1 MPSISI
7 FLILATTNAVQAAQ
21 HWLEDGCS
29 RVDVQGRQKGKWA
42 NDDDAIGEVQCCND
56 RNICS
61 RAKGVCFSSVFAPDC
76 KTGTDHKSCNLKTY
90 PEAVAICA
98 AVSMRLCTKE
108 ETLHPREHDCC
119 QKGCYLDEALVW
131 TSTPSITTT
140 STATTT
146 TATVTTTTKTTT
158 TTNTIVA
165 AIQDDLSN
173 VETLLESQILKTE
186 EHVQMLQGQIS
197 DLLKQFAERGK
208 ADQVRI
214 AELEAMVALKLDKPT
229 PQPAV
234 GPLPTACAKESDCS
248 PTVDA
253 AGDGTVLGMNSC
265 CGSVVINSAECTVNP
280 CDLLNDLNVVKDA
293 IGL

>member
-1 MPSISI
+1 
-7 FLILATTNAVQAAQ
+7 
-21 HWLEDGCS
+21 
-29 RVDVQGRQKGKWA
+29 
-42 NDDDAIGEVQCCND
+42 
-56 RNICS
+56 
-61 RAKGVCFSSVFAPDC
+61 
-76 KTGTDHKSCNLKTY
+76 
-90 PEAVAICA
+90 
-98 AVSMRLCTKE
+98 MRLCTKE

-119 QKGCYLDEALVW
+119 RKGCYLDEALVW

-214 AELEAMVALKLDKPT
+214 AELEAMVALKL
-229 PQPAV
+229 
-234 GPLPTACAKESDCS
+234 
-248 PTVDA
+248 
-253 AGDGTVLGMNSC
+253 
-265 CGSVVINSAECTVNP
+265 
-280 CDLLNDLNVVKDA
+280 
-293 IGL
+293 